1 MLASILALCMVFGT
15 AVTAMA
21 DDAAADSVNN
31 DVVYEVVTVDVDDL
45 LNELAYRP
53 AMLAAAGNFYG
64 DRLSGQAKTVYN
76 DMLSYFEDID
86 NGTGDCI
93 SKYTADGLSG
103 NSANQD
109 VQDALAANL
118 MDHTE
123 LLNWFGKGPGNS
135 ISYVTGTAGDGSK
148 TVYTYFPVISDYR
161 VAGSEQKDTYS
172 FSNGSKSYSYWKI
185 DANKNNDRTTALA
198 KAAEIV
204 ANASGS
210 DYEKVR
216 YFNEAI
222 CNLTTY
228 DFPALD
234 DGIYDDTYQMIN
246 AFNGKPVVCEG
257 YAKAFKYLCDESNIG
272 CLIIEGH
279 IGSGTGAGNHMWNYV
294 ELDGNWYLVDVTNN
308 DGSDESMVNTPGDFT
323 ENLLAIGSNNPYY
336 SLLGYDPLYYTDG
349 TSVPTPPAVT
359 LSTEDYV
366 QLSGDKVNV
375 AVESSTSKQVV
386 LKLTMEDPS
395 TALPVV
401 AQDDV
406 TVTPAAE
413 IAGFKQETDKI
424 TIDFTK
430 RLDAGTY
437 TVTIKNNKD
446 YHYNSVSFEVPEV
459 DKYAAPTIAV
469 AYNADHTSAD
479 ITISNPNNAGTIKYT
494 VNGGAETVYTDSFTV
509 DTNTPDHRLTKQISA
524 YVESTDEDF
533 QSSDKANQVVTLVAD
548 PDSFHV
554 VVTPV
559 AGLTGTIAA
568 DTVVASMEAKNVPY
582 SLDVMYNLESGSEGS
597 FGVDGDKIVAN
608 GDVAPGSYVVYVSAR
623 PIVDSGNLD
632 SGDPSNLGIG
642 YGEAVIVINSQPT
655 SGGGSSGGGG
665 SSSGGS
671 KLNNKGSVST
681 GSTGGARVPVSPA
694 AAGKEA
700 GKSAENAIKDA
711 LANGSNTAVA
721 PVVIRNGSSIGADA
735 LKAVKDAV
743 DQAAAGTGVNVTP
756 VVWSDVVRNGVVQS
770 RMYIDPAKYASLT
783 GDIKLGVE
791 LSAPSVSTLFD
802 KYFSNNIRIVKFEHT
817 GPFGMAIEVAV
828 KLDLT
833 NMNTENL
840 YFYSYDA
847 ATNVYTPIANPMYYI
862 DTNGYLHFTVSNG
875 GHVII
880 SDGPL
885 ARK

>member
-1 MLASILALCMVFGT
+1 MKKVLASILALCMVFGT
-15 AVTAMA
+15 AITAAA
-21 DDAAADSVNN
+21 DDAAADNINN
-31 DVVYEVVTVDVDDL
+31 DVVYEVVTVDVEDL
-45 LNELAYRP
+45 MVEIAQRP
-53 AMLAAAGNFYG
+53 AMYAATGNFYG
-64 DRLSGQAKTVYN
+64 NKLTGNAKTIYN
-76 DMLSYFEDID
+76 DMLSYFENID
-86 NGTGDCI
+86 NGTGDCV
-93 SKYTADGLSG
+93 SKYTVNGTA
-103 NSANQD
+103 AE
-109 VQDALAANL
+109 VQEALAANL

-123 LLNWFGKGPGNS
+123 LLNWFGKGAGNN
-135 ISYVTGTAGDGSK
+135 ISYISGGGIC
-148 TVYTYFPVISDYR
+148 YTYFPVIEDYR
-161 VAGSEQKDTYS
+161 VPGSEKKDTY
-172 FSNGSKSYSYWKI
+172 NGLSGSYSYWKI
-185 DANKNNDRTTALA
+185 DSNKGGDRASALA

-210 DYEKVR
+210 DFQKVR

-228 DFPALD
+228 DFPALE

-272 CLIIEGH
+272 CLIVEGH

-323 ENLLAIGSNNPYY
+323 ENLLAIGSGNPYY
-336 SLLGYDPLYYTDG
+336 SLLGFDPLYYTDG
-349 TSVPTPPAVT
+349 TPVPTPPAVT
-359 LSTEDYV
+359 LSVEDYTE
-366 QLSGDKVNV
+366 LTGEKVNV

-386 LKLTMEDPS
+386 LKLTLENPS
-395 TALPVV
+395 ASMPVV
-401 AQDDV
+401 AQTDV
-406 TVTPAAE
+406 SVAPAAE

-424 TIDFTK
+424 TIDFAK

-437 TVTIKNNKD
+437 TVTIKNNED

-459 DKYAAPTIAV
+459 DKYAAPVIAV
-469 AYNADHTSAD
+469 AYNENHTSAD

-655 SGGGSSGGGG
+655 SGGG
-665 SSSGGS
+665 SSGGS

>member
-1 MLASILALCMVFGT
+1 MKKVLASILALCMVFGT
-15 AVTAMA
+15 AITAAA
-21 DDAAADSVNN
+21 DDAAADNINN
-31 DVVYEVVTVDVDDL
+31 DVVYEVVTVDVEDL
-45 LNELAYRP
+45 MVEIAQRP
-53 AMLAAAGNFYG
+53 AMYAATGNFYG
-64 DRLSGQAKTVYN
+64 NKLTGNAKTIYN
-76 DMLSYFEDID
+76 DMLSYFENID
-86 NGTGDCI
+86 NGTGDCV
-93 SKYTADGLSG
+93 SKYTVNGTA
-103 NSANQD
+103 AE
-109 VQDALAANL
+109 VQEALAANL

-123 LLNWFGKGPGNS
+123 LLNWFGKGAGNN
-135 ISYVTGTAGDGSK
+135 ISYISGGGIC
-148 TVYTYFPVISDYR
+148 YTYFPVIEDYR
-161 VAGSEQKDTYS
+161 VPGSEKKDTY
-172 FSNGSKSYSYWKI
+172 NGLSGSYSYWKI
-185 DANKNNDRTTALA
+185 DSNKGGDRASALA

-210 DYEKVR
+210 DFQKVR

-228 DFPALD
+228 DFPALE

-272 CLIIEGH
+272 CLIVEGH

-323 ENLLAIGSNNPYY
+323 ENLLAIGSGNPYY
-336 SLLGYDPLYYTDG
+336 SLLGFDPLYYTDG
-349 TSVPTPPAVT
+349 TPVPTPPAVT
-359 LSTEDYV
+359 LSVEDYTE
-366 QLSGDKVNV
+366 LTGEKVNV

-386 LKLTMEDPS
+386 LKLTLENPS
-395 TALPVV
+395 ASMPVV
-401 AQDDV
+401 AQTDV
-406 TVTPAAE
+406 SVAPAAE

-424 TIDFTK
+424 TIDFAK

-437 TVTIKNNKD
+437 TVTIKNNED

-459 DKYAAPTIAV
+459 DKYAAPVIAV
-469 AYNADHTSAD
+469 AYNENHTSAD

-655 SGGGSSGGGG
+655 SGGG

>member
-1 MLASILALCMVFGT
+1 MKKVLASILALCMVFGT
-15 AVTAMA
+15 AITAVA
-21 DDAAADSVNN
+21 DDAAANNTNN
-31 DVVYEVVTVDVDDL
+31 DVVYEVVTVDVEDL
-45 LNELAYRP
+45 MVEIAQRP
-53 AMLAAAGNFYG
+53 AMYAATGNFYG
-64 DRLSGQAKTVYN
+64 NKLTGNAKTIYN
-76 DMLSYFEDID
+76 DMLAYFERID

-93 SKYTADGLSG
+93 SKYTVNGTAKE
-103 NSANQD
+103 
-109 VQDALAANL
+109 VQDALEANL

-123 LLNWFGKGPGNS
+123 LLNWFGKGPGNN
-135 ISYVTGTAGDGSK
+135 ISYISGGGTC
-148 TVYTYFPVISDYR
+148 YTYFPVIGDYR
-161 VAGSEQKDTYS
+161 VPGSEKKDTY
-172 FSNGSKSYSYWKI
+172 NGLSGSYSYWKI
-185 DANKNNDRTTALA
+185 DSNKGGDRASALA

-204 ANASGS
+204 ANASGT
-210 DYEKVR
+210 DYDKVR

-228 DFPALD
+228 DFPALE

-257 YAKAFKYLCDESNIG
+257 YSKAFKYLCDESDIG
-272 CLIIEGH
+272 CLIVEGH
-279 IGSGTGAGNHMWNYV
+279 IGTGTGAGNHMWNYV

-308 DGSDESMVNTPGDFT
+308 DGSDETMVNTPGDFT
-323 ENLLAIGSNNPYY
+323 ENLLAIGSGNPYY
-336 SLLGYDPLYYTDG
+336 SLLGFDPLRYTDG
-349 TSVPTPPAVT
+349 TPVPTPPAVT
-359 LSTEDYV
+359 LSVEDYV
-366 QLSGDKVNV
+366 QFSGDNVNV

-386 LKLTMEDPS
+386 LKLTLEDPNAS
-395 TALPVV
+395 MPVV
-401 AQDDV
+401 NQADV
-406 TVTPAAE
+406 TVAPAVG
-413 IAGFKQETDKI
+413 IASFKQESDKI
-424 TIDFTK
+424 TIDFAK

-437 TVTIKNNKD
+437 TVTIKNNED

-459 DKYAAPTIAV
+459 DKYAAPVIAV
-469 AYNADHTSAD
+469 AYNEDHTSAD

-559 AGLTGTIAA
+559 AGLNGTIAA

-582 SLDVMYNLESGSEGS
+582 NLGVMYNLESGSEGS
-597 FGVDGDKIVAN
+597 FGIDGDKIVAN
-608 GDVAPGSYVVYVSAR
+608 SNVAPGSYVVYVSAR
-623 PIVDSGNLD
+623 PVLDSGELD
-632 SGDPSNLGIG
+632 SGDLSDLGVG
-642 YGEAVIVINSQPT
+642 YGEAVIVINNQST

-700 GKSAENAIKDA
+700 ARSAENAIKDA
-711 LANGSNTAVA
+711 LANGSNSAVA
-721 PVVIRNGSSIGADA
+721 PVVIRNGSSIGAEA
-735 LKAVKDAV
+735 LKAIKDAV

-756 VVWSDVVRNGVVQS
+756 IVWSDVVKNGVVQS

-791 LSAPSVSTLFD
+791 LSDLSVSTLFD
-802 KYFSNNIRIVKFEHT
+802 KYFTNNIKVVKFEHT

-847 ATNVYTPIANPMYYI
+847 ATNIYTPIAYPMYYI

>member
-1 MLASILALCMVFGT
+1 MKKVLASILALCMVFGT
-15 AVTAMA
+15 AITAAA
-21 DDAAADSVNN
+21 DDAAADNINN
-31 DVVYEVVTVDVDDL
+31 DVVYEVVTVDVEDL
-45 LNELAYRP
+45 MVEIAQRP
-53 AMLAAAGNFYG
+53 AMYAATGNFYG
-64 DRLSGQAKTVYN
+64 NKLTGNAKTIYN
-76 DMLSYFEDID
+76 DMLRYFENID
-86 NGTGDCI
+86 NGIGDCI
-93 SKYTADGLSG
+93 SKYTVKGTFA
-103 NSANQD
+103 D
-109 VQDALAANL
+109 VQAALEANL

-123 LLNWFGKGPGNS
+123 LLNWFGKGPGNN
-135 ISYVTGTAGDGSK
+135 ISYVSGGGN
-148 TVYTYFPVISDYR
+148 VYTYFPVIEDYR
-161 VAGSEQKDTYS
+161 VPDSEKKDTY
-172 FSNGSKSYSYWKI
+172 NGLSGSYSYWEI
-185 DANKNNDRTTALA
+185 DSNKNNDRTTALA

-210 DYEKVR
+210 DFQKVR
-216 YFNEAI
+216 YFNKAI

-228 DFPALD
+228 DFPALE

-257 YAKAFKYLCDESNIG
+257 YAKAFKYLCDESDIG
-272 CLIIEGH
+272 CLIVEGH
-279 IGSGTGAGNHMWNYV
+279 IDSGTGAGNHMWNYV
-294 ELDGNWYLVDVTNN
+294 ELDGKWYLVDVTNN
-308 DGSDESMVNTPGDFT
+308 DGSNESMVNTPGDFT
-323 ENLLAIGSNNPYY
+323 EHLLAIGSGNPYY
-336 SLLGYDPLYYTDG
+336 RRLGFDPLHYTDG
-349 TSVPTPPAVT
+349 TPVPTPPAVT
-359 LSTEDYV
+359 LSVEDY
-366 QLSGDKVNV
+366 
-375 AVESSTSKQVV
+375 
-386 LKLTMEDPS
+386 
-395 TALPVV
+395 
-401 AQDDV
+401 
-406 TVTPAAE
+406 
-413 IAGFKQETDKI
+413 
-424 TIDFTK
+424 
-430 RLDAGTY
+430 
-437 TVTIKNNKD
+437 
-446 YHYNSVSFEVPEV
+446 EV
-459 DKYAAPTIAV
+459 DKYAAPVIAV
-469 AYNADHTSAD
+469 AYNENHTSAD

-494 VNGGAETVYTDSFTV
+494 VNGGAETVYSDSFTV

>member
-1 MLASILALCMVFGT
+1 MKKVLASILALCMVFGT

-21 DDAAADSVNN
+21 DDAAADSINN
-31 DVVYEVVTVDVDDL
+31 DVVYEVVTVDVEDL
-45 LNELAYRP
+45 MVEIAQRP
-53 AMLAAAGNFYG
+53 AMYAATGNFYG
-64 DRLSGQAKTVYN
+64 NKLTGNAKTIYN
-76 DMLSYFEDID
+76 DMLSYFENID
-86 NGTGDCI
+86 NGIGDCI
-93 SKYTADGLSG
+93 SKYTVKGTFA
-103 NSANQD
+103 D
-109 VQDALAANL
+109 VQAALEANL

-123 LLNWFGKGPGNS
+123 LLNWFGKGPGNN
-135 ISYVTGTAGDGSK
+135 ISYVSGGGN
-148 TVYTYFPVISDYR
+148 VYTYFPVIEDYR
-161 VAGSEQKDTYS
+161 VPGSEKKDTY
-172 FSNGSKSYSYWKI
+172 NGLSGSYSYWKI
-185 DANKNNDRTTALA
+185 ASNKGGDRASALA
-198 KAAEIV
+198 KAAKIV
-204 ANASGS
+204 ANASGT
-210 DYEKVR
+210 DYQKVR

-228 DFPALD
+228 DFPALE

-257 YAKAFKYLCDESNIG
+257 YAKAFKYLCDESDIG
-272 CLIIEGH
+272 CLIVEGH

-308 DGSDESMVNTPGDFT
+308 DGSDETMVNTPGDFT
-323 ENLLAIGSNNPYY
+323 ENLLAIGSGNPYY
-336 SLLGYDPLYYTDG
+336 SRLGFDPLRYTDG
-349 TSVPTPPAVT
+349 TPVPTPPAVT
-359 LSTEDYV
+359 LSVEDYV
-366 QLSGDKVNV
+366 QFSGDNVNV

-386 LKLTMEDPS
+386 LKLTLENPNATM
-395 TALPVV
+395 PVV
-401 AQDDV
+401 NQADV
-406 TVTPAAE
+406 TVAPAAE

-424 TIDFTK
+424 TIDFAK

-437 TVTIKNNKD
+437 TVTIKNNED

-459 DKYAAPTIAV
+459 DKYAAPVIAV
-469 AYNADHTSAD
+469 AYNENHTSAD

-735 LKAVKDAV
+735 LKADKDAV

>member
-1 MLASILALCMVFGT
+1 MKKVLASILALCMVFGT

-395 TALPVV
+395 TALPTV

-479 ITISNPNNAGTIKYT
+479 ITISNPNNAGTVKYT
-494 VNGGAETVYTDSFTV
+494 VNGGAEIVYADSFTV

-524 YVESTDEDF
+524 YVESTNEDF
-533 QSSDKANQVVTLVAD
+533 QSSDKAMQVVTLVAD

-582 SLDVMYNLESGSEGS
+582 GLGVMYNLENGSEGN
-597 FGVDGDKIVAN
+597 FGIDGDKIVAN

-623 PIVDSGNLD
+623 PVLDSGAVLD
-632 SGDPSNLGIG
+632 SGDPDNLGIG
-642 YGEAVIVINSQPT
+642 YGEAVIVINNQPI
-655 SGGGSSGGGG
+655 SGGG
-665 SSSGGS
+665 SSSGGG
-671 KLNNKGSVST
+671 LNNKGSVST

-700 GKSAENAIKDA
+700 GKSAEKAIKDA
-711 LANGSNTAVA
+711 LANGSNSAIA
-721 PVVIRNGSSIGADA
+721 PVVVRNGSSIGPEA
-735 LKAVKDAV
+735 LKAVKDAA
-743 DQAAAGTGVNVTP
+743 DKAAMGTGVSVTP
-756 VVWSDVVRNGVVQS
+756 VVWSDVVKNGVVES

-783 GDIKLGVE
+783 GDIKLGVL
-791 LSAPSVSTLFD
+791 LSDSAVSALFD
-802 KYFSNNIRIVKFEHT
+802 KYFANNIKVVKFEHT
-817 GPFGMAIEVAV
+817 GPFGMPIEVAV
-828 KLDLT
+828 KLDLS
-833 NMNTENL
+833 NLNTANL
-840 YFYSYDA
+840 HFYSYDA
-847 ATNVYTPIANPMYYI
+847 VTNVYTPIANPMYYI
-862 DTNGYLHFTVSNG
+862 DANGYLHFTVSNG

-880 SDGPL
+880 TDSPL
-885 ARK
+885 TRK